1 MPAGRARGT
10 VVGEELLIVSGKGVG
25 VVGVEADSGAGDS
38 RGEGRAQER
47 PGPQGFSSP
56 RTGTPGPLPSA
67 PLGTPSA

>member
-38 RGEGRAQER
+38 RGGRVAPR
-47 PGPQGFSSP
+47 RDRDLRAFPPRGLAPQARFLL
-56 RTGTPGPLPSA
+56 RL
-67 PLGTPSA
+67 